1 MNWGELVLRIG
12 KMTDYGVLVLNK
24 MVDAGAVRLSTEDL
38 VQATKLAVP
47 TIRRV
52 MKALSDG
59 GLVIA
64 QRGAKGGY
72 RLARAAEQI
81 RIIDVVQA
89 FEGPVSL
96 TECTS
101 DDAQCE
107 IMDSCSLSGNWNGIN
122 QLLVQ
127 VLSSISLQDLRN
139 PKRQEQLIQSTAQMK
154 SYIELISVG

>member
-1 MNWGELVLRIG
+1 MNWGVLVLRIS
-12 KMTDYGVLVLNK
+12 KMADYGILVLNK
-24 MVDAGAVRLSTEDL
+24 MVDAGAAKLSAEDL
-38 VQATKLAVP
+38 AQTTKLTVP
-47 TIRRV
+47 TIRKV

-59 GLVIA
+59 GLVFA

-72 RLARAAEQI
+72 RLARAAGQI

-89 FEGPVSL
+89 FEGPISL

-101 DDAQCE
+101 EDGQCD
-107 IMDSCSLSGNWNGIN
+107 IIDSCSLSHNWNGIN

-127 VLSSISLQDLRN
+127 VLSCITLQDLRQ
-139 PKRQEQLIQSTAQMK
+139 PHRQEQLIQSTLQMN

>member
-1 MNWGELVLRIG
+1 MLRIS
-12 KMTDYGVLVLNK
+12 KMTDYGVVVLNK

-101 DDAQCE
+101 DDVQCE
-107 IMDSCSLSGNWNGIN
+107 IMDSCTLSSNWNGIN

-139 PKRQEQLIQSTAQMK
+139 PKRQEQLIQSTVQMK